1 MIILDLE
8 WNRGYDNKPLEE
20 VLQIGAV
27 RTAGLGQPILDTF
40 NAYIRPVVHKRFG
53 PGAKDLPE
61 LSASLES
68 ELDFAAALA
77 RFLDWCGGEEEFASW
92 GGDDG
97 KVLEQNCR
105 YWGLPVPQFPRFH
118 NLQRAFGSLL
128 GASGQQIALW
138 RAAAYCRVPDTFTFH
153 NALHDAVYTAA
164 VAEWLT
170 PESLAEPPE
179 RGPRQLPPLS
189 PPLIPPHPRFRVGP
203 FPTLSEVL
211 NAKRARRPQCPLCG
225 RSFGVAQWSGP
236 LGQQYFTHFLCP
248 DHGRFLC
255 RLTATPLP
263 GGLWRGRMT
272 VPAPTPEQLQEYRC
286 ALDRG
291 EFRCHGS
298 TRRKRKRRLPSKGPV
313 PGLTPAGAGV

>member
-105 YWGLPVPQFPRFH
+105 YWDCLSPSSPDSITCSGPSAPCWGPQDSRSPCGGR
-118 NLQRAFGSLL
+118 R
-128 GASGQQIALW
+128 
-138 RAAAYCRVPDTFTFH
+138 P
-153 NALHDAVYTAA
+153 TAA
-164 VAEWLT
+164 SRT
-170 PESLAEPPE
+170 PSPSTTLCTTRCTPP
-179 RGPRQLPPLS
+179 P
-189 PPLIPPHPRFRVGP
+189 
-203 FPTLSEVL
+203 
-211 NAKRARRPQCPLCG
+211 
-225 RSFGVAQWSGP
+225 
-236 LGQQYFTHFLCP
+236 
-248 DHGRFLC
+248 
-255 RLTATPLP
+255 
-263 GGLWRGRMT
+263 
-272 VPAPTPEQLQEYRC
+272 
-286 ALDRG
+286 
-291 EFRCHGS
+291 
-298 TRRKRKRRLPSKGPV
+298 
-313 PGLTPAGAGV
+313 